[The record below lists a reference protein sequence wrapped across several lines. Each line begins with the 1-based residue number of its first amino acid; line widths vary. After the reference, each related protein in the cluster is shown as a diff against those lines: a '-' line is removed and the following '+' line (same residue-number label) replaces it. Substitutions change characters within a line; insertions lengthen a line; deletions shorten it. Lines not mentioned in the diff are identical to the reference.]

1 MELSTTR
8 SSALEFT
15 IGDKIKVDMASE
27 RKPGVPVKAMLLR
40 FLPVLACFGLT
51 AVVAMVFLH
60 SVDLKPQVGENFFFS
75 KNDPQVRA
83 DNEISRDFP
92 GEMTEID
99 LTVRGDIE
107 SAAYADRIHE
117 LSVDLARVP
126 GVTAVLSISPGP
138 KGHGPKNIEGAL
150 KSPLWTNILIG
161 RHHRSTDVIATV
173 KDDIGA
179 KTIDD
184 VQALKKKFDRRG
196 FEVMISGLPYVT
208 EMISRTM
215 ARDLRIFSLAAAGV
229 FGVVLFVLFRSPWI
243 VLGAFVAC
251 ANSSA
256 ATLIINQRIHVPIGP
271 VTANLS
277 TMVFV
282 MTLSPMVFLTYNW
295 IRIREQKQLDG
306 YAAVWSAVKETV
318 APSLWSAVCMLLGFI
333 SLMLVSATSMKHLGT
348 GGAVGAAMAFL
359 AAYILYPW
367 FLALASP
374 PKTKFGWTKGM
385 ASRLG
390 SFFSERHR
398 LVAIALVIFG
408 VVGAIGLL
416 RLNTDPP
423 LFFYFKKGS
432 DIRQGIEAVDRSGGS
447 SPLKLE
453 VEDIHGAPLDT
464 DEAYK
469 RLWAL
474 NDALEKDPAVGKA
487 MSLPVIQS
495 EVDRRWYS
503 KLLSIKGFFQGKSKK
518 QEEVGVLESPKHGA
532 PARQFLTPDHKKAL
546 FLLRMRETVRNASRE
561 QVIRRLEGTVHR
573 EGFRTLLV
581 GGEYSLLGD
590 MGRLITSSIITGSLL
605 LVGIFTVM
613 GFVFSRSLRT
623 GLAMLLTLAIIPVV
637 VRGYIAYLGM
647 PLDFITASAANL
659 DLGMGVDAMIYLTM
673 FAKRENKK
681 LSSWEPWSQACSHLW
696 RPIGTNFLVICC
708 GFGIF
713 LLSNF
718 PPTLR
723 FGVFVIF
730 GSATA
735 ASAAL
740 FLFPWLPSV
749 SLHRKRTKVEPK
761 GLKAA

>member
-1 MELSTTR
+1 MT
-8 SSALEFT
+8 
-15 IGDKIKVDMASE
+15 SE
-27 RKPGVPVKAMLLR
+27 RKLGAPRTAMLVR
-40 FLPVLACFGLT
+40 FLPVLVCFGIT
-51 AVVAMVFLH
+51 ALVAMVFLH
-60 SVDLKPQVGENFFFS
+60 SVDLKPKVGENFFFS
-75 KNDPQVRA
+75 KNDPQVRS
-83 DNEISRDFP
+83 DNEISRTFP
-92 GEMTEID
+92 GQMNEID
-99 LTVRGDIE
+99 LTVSGDIA
-107 SAAYADRIHE
+107 SPAYADRIHA
-117 LSVDLARVP
+117 LSVELAKVP
-126 GVTAVLSISPGP
+126 GVTAVISINPGP
-138 KGHGPKNIEGAL
+138 KGHGPKDIKDAL

-161 RHHRSTDVIATV
+161 KHHRSTDVIATV
-173 KDDIGA
+173 KDDIGG
-179 KTIDD
+179 KTIDG
-184 VQALKKKFDRRG
+184 VQALKKKFGRPG
-196 FEVMISGLPYVT
+196 FEVAISGLPYVT

-215 ARDLRIFSLAAAGV
+215 ARDLRTFSLAAVGV
-229 FGVVLFVLFRSPWI
+229 FGVVLFVIFRSPWI
-243 VLGAFVAC
+243 LLGAFVAC

-256 ATLIINQRIHVPIGP
+256 ATLIINQRIHIPIGP

-295 IRIREQKQLDG
+295 IRIREQKELVG
-306 YAAVWSAVKETV
+306 HAAVWAAVKETV
-318 APSLWSAVCMLLGFI
+318 APSFWSAVCMLLGFV

-374 PKTKFGWTKGM
+374 PKTKFGWTKGI
-385 ASRLG
+385 ASRLR

-398 LVAIALVIFG
+398 LVAVALVIFG

-432 DIRQGIEAVDRSGGS
+432 DIRQGLEAVDRSGGS
-447 SPLKLE
+447 SPLKFE

-464 DEAYK
+464 NEAYK

-487 MSLPVIQS
+487 MSLPVLQS
-495 EVDRRWYS
+495 EIDRRWYS
-503 KLLSIKGFFQGKSKK
+503 ELLSIKGFFQGESKK
-518 QEEVGVLESPKHGA
+518 QEEVGVLESPKHGD
-532 PARQFLTPDHKKAL
+532 PARQFITPDHKKAL
-546 FLLRMRETVRNASRE
+546 FLLRMRESVRNASRE

-581 GGEYSLLGD
+581 GGEYNLLGD

-605 LVGIFTVM
+605 LIGVFTVM

-623 GLAMLLTLAIIPVV
+623 GLAMLITLAIIPVV
-637 VRGYIAYLGM
+637 VRGYISYLGM
-647 PLDFITASAANL
+647 PLGFLTATSANL

-673 FAKRENKK
+673 FAKRENKN
-681 LSSWEPWSQACSHLW
+681 LSSWEPWSKACSHLW

-713 LLSNF
+713 LLSDF

-740 FLFPWLPSV
+740 FLFPWLATV
-749 SLHRKRTKVEPK
+749 SIHRKRTNVERK
-761 GLKAA
+761 ELKTA

>member
-1 MELSTTR
+1 MRLTRNSSQTLAPDRRRARLSR
-8 SSALEFT
+8 LN
-15 IGDKIKVDMASE
+15 
-27 RKPGVPVKAMLLR
+27 RWPLWLR
-40 FLPVLACFGLT
+40 LCPVLVCIGLT
-51 AVVAMVFLH
+51 AIVAIVFLH
-60 SVDLKPQVGENFFFS
+60 AVDLKPKVGENFFFS
-75 KNDPQVRA
+75 QNDPQVRA
-83 DNEISRDFP
+83 DNEISRTFP
-92 GEMTEID
+92 GQMNDID
-99 LTVRGDIE
+99 FTVSGDIA
-107 SAAYADRIHE
+107 SPAYADRIHA
-117 LSVDLARVP
+117 LSVDVARVP
-126 GVTAVLSISPGP
+126 GVTAVISMNPGP
-138 KGHGPKNIEGAL
+138 DGYGPKDLKDAL
-150 KSPLWTNILIG
+150 KSPLWTTTLVG
-161 RHHRSTDVIATV
+161 SDHRSTDVIAAV
-173 KDDIGA
+173 EDNVGSE
-179 KTIDD
+179 TIDG
-184 VQALKKKFDRRG
+184 VQAVKKKFDRPG

-215 ARDLRIFSLAAAGV
+215 SRDLRTFSLAAVGV

-243 VLGAFVAC
+243 LLGAFVAC

-256 ATLIINQRIHVPIGP
+256 ATLIVNQRIHVPIGP

-295 IRIREQKQLDG
+295 IRIREQEHVVG
-306 YAAVWSAVKETV
+306 HAAVWRAVKDTV
-318 APSLWSAVCMLLGFI
+318 TPSFWSAVCMVLGFI
-333 SLMLVSATSMKHLGT
+333 SLALVSATSMKHLGT
-348 GGAVGAAMAFL
+348 GGAVGATMAFL

-374 PKTKFGWTKGM
+374 PQTMFGWTEGIG
-385 ASRLG
+385 SQLR
-390 SFFSERHR
+390 SFFAERHR
-398 LVAIALVIFG
+398 LIAIALVIFG
-408 VVGAIGLL
+408 VLGAIGLP

-423 LFFYFKKGS
+423 LFFYFEKGS
-432 DIRQGIEAVDRSGGS
+432 DIRQGLEAVDRSGGS

-453 VEDIHGAPLDT
+453 VEDIQGAPLDT
-464 DEAYK
+464 DDAYK

-487 MSLPVIQS
+487 MSLPVMQS

-503 KLLSIKGFFQGKSKK
+503 DLLAIEGWFQGKSKK
-518 QEEVGVLESPKHGA
+518 EKEVDVLESPKHGA
-532 PARQFLTPDHKKAL
+532 PARQFITPDHEKAL
-546 FLLRMRETVRNASRE
+546 FLLRMRETVRSASRE
-561 QVIRRLEGTVHR
+561 QVIRRLENTVR
-573 EGFRTLLV
+573 RAGFRTLLV

-605 LVGIFTVM
+605 LIGIFTVM
-613 GFVFSRSLRT
+613 GFVFSRSVRT
-623 GLAMLLTLAIIPVV
+623 GLAMLVTLAIIPVV

-673 FAKRENKK
+673 FARRDDANLK
-681 LSSWEPWSQACSHLW
+681 SWTPWSKACSHLW

-730 GSATA
+730 GSAAA

-740 FLFPWLPSV
+740 FMFPWFATV
-749 SLHRKRTKVEPK
+749 SLHGMRITHSSRTV
-761 GLKAA
+761 

>member
-1 MELSTTR
+1 MT
-8 SSALEFT
+8 
-15 IGDKIKVDMASE
+15 SE
-27 RKPGVPVKAMLLR
+27 RKLGVLVMAILLR
-40 FLPVLACFGLT
+40 LFPVLVCFGIT
-51 AVVAMVFLH
+51 AIVAIVFLH
-60 SVDLKPQVGENFFFS
+60 SVDLKPKVGENFFFS
-75 KNDPQVRA
+75 KNDPQVRS
-83 DNEISRDFP
+83 DNEISRTFP
-92 GEMTEID
+92 GQMTEID
-99 LTVRGDIE
+99 LNVSGDIA
-107 SAAYADRIHE
+107 SPAYADRIHA
-117 LSVDLARVP
+117 LSVELAKVP
-126 GVTAVLSISPGP
+126 GVTAVISINPGP
-138 KGHGPKNIEGAL
+138 KGHGPKDIKDAL
-150 KSPLWTNILIG
+150 KSPLWTNTLIG
-161 RHHRSTDVIATV
+161 EHHRSTDVIATV
-173 KDDIGA
+173 KDDIGG
-179 KTIDD
+179 KTIDG
-184 VQALKKKFDRRG
+184 VHALKNKFDRPG
-196 FEVMISGLPYVT
+196 FEVVISGQPYVT

-215 ARDLRIFSLAAAGV
+215 ARDLRTFSLAAVGV
-229 FGVVLFVLFRSPWI
+229 FGVVLFVLFCSPWI
-243 VLGAFVAC
+243 LLGAFVAC

-256 ATLIINQRIHVPIGP
+256 ATLIVNQYIHIPIGP

-295 IRIREQKQLDG
+295 IGIRQQKQLVG
-306 YAAVWSAVKETV
+306 YAAVWTAVKETV

-333 SLMLVSATSMKHLGT
+333 SLMLVAATSMKHLGT

-374 PKTKFGWTKGM
+374 PKTKFGWTKGI
-385 ASRLG
+385 ASRLHL
-390 SFFSERHR
+390 FFSERHR
-398 LVAIALVIFG
+398 LVAVALVMFG
-408 VVGAIGLL
+408 VVGAIGLP

-432 DIRQGIEAVDRSGGS
+432 DIRQGLEAVDRSGGS

-464 DEAYK
+464 NEAYN

-495 EVDRRWYS
+495 EIDRRWYS
-503 KLLSIKGFFQGKSKK
+503 KLLSIEGFFQGKSKK
-518 QEEVGVLESPKHGA
+518 EKEVGVLESPKHGA
-532 PARQFLTPDHKKAL
+532 PARQFITPDHKRAL
-546 FLLRMRETVRNASRE
+546 FLLRMRETVRNVSRE
-561 QVIRRLEGTVHR
+561 QIIRRLEGTVHR

-605 LVGIFTVM
+605 LIGIFTVM
-613 GFVFSRSLRT
+613 GLVFSRSLRT
-623 GLAMLLTLAIIPVV
+623 GLAMLVTLAIIPVV

-647 PLDFITASAANL
+647 PLDFMTASAANL

-673 FAKRENKK
+673 FAKRDNKN
-681 LSSWEPWSQACSHLW
+681 LGSWEPWSKACSHLW

-730 GSATA
+730 GSATV

-740 FLFPWLPSV
+740 FLFPWLASI
-749 SLHRKRTKVEPK
+749 SLHRKRKKVERK
-761 GLKAA
+761 ELKTA